1 MSMVPIN
8 ASANLPATPN
18 SLVEKSACPP
28 EGLAAPRQ
36 AQLEST
42 PPGSSHSLSAS
53 PTQRQVLP
61 WVCLAA
67 GLVVLPNATFICW
80 PKFVPLNVATLLQAA
95 GLVLLPC
102 LLRLPVRAVL
112 LAWLPFVLA
121 VPAVTAYHLVMHNP
135 VREWALLVL
144 IETNEQELKTFL
156 VPMLALSALAFPLG
170 WLYWRMVTR
179 KIPRGFRLG
188 WPAWLAVYALVGL
201 PPLCAGWDAMQARIS
216 DGYPVGT
223 LMAGWKA
230 AGLRHKLATR
240 ESLRQDYAASP
251 ASDLAPGQREVHIL
265 VIGEAARYA
274 SFQINGYSRP
284 TTPWLARNPD
294 LLSFHN
300 VTAGATCTLFSVP
313 LMLTVAKVHTLDQAL
328 TMPSCIQV
336 FRKAGFKTYWLS
348 TQRKHGKFDTTVS
361 AFARDAD
368 YARFL
373 SGDLDPGGGAGQGAH
388 YDTAPDGDLL
398 PLAREI
404 LARNEPR
411 VLLVLHTMGS
421 HMCYH
426 KRYPPQFNY
435 FHADNRVCDSVQ
447 NLMSLSPEQ
456 IEQMTN
462 AYDNSVRYT
471 DWVLSQ
477 IIETLAAQKAV
488 STCLYVSDHGENSG
502 HAPSVPFAH
511 GTETEDVLHV
521 PMFVWLSPQYR
532 VQRPAQTA
540 ALRAHQDTPFSS
552 NTTFHTLVDL
562 AAIRCILLDRSQS
575 AASPNFTPDPR
586 LIAHYATF

>member
-1 MSMVPIN
+1 
-8 ASANLPATPN
+8 
-18 SLVEKSACPP
+18 
-28 EGLAAPRQ
+28 
-36 AQLEST
+36 
-42 PPGSSHSLSAS
+42 
-53 PTQRQVLP
+53 VLP

-67 GLVVLPNATFICW
+67 GLVVLPNVSLIFW
-80 PKFVPLNVATLLQAA
+80 PKFVPLNILTLLQAA

-102 LLRLPVRAVL
+102 LLRLPVRAVM
-112 LAWLPFVLA
+112 LAWLPLVLA

-135 VREWALLVL
+135 LREWALLVL
-144 IETNEQELKTFL
+144 IETIIETNLQEVRTFL
-156 VPMLALSALAFPLG
+156 VAMLALIALALPLG
-170 WLYWRMVTR
+170 WLYWRIVTR

-201 PPLCAGWDAMQARIS
+201 LPLCSGWDAMQARIS
-216 DGYPVGT
+216 EGYPACLVV
-223 LMAGWKA
+223 AGWKA
-230 AGLRHKLATR
+230 ASLRHKLATR
-240 ESLRQDYAASP
+240 EVLRQDYTASP
-251 ASDLAPGQREVHIL
+251 SSDLLPGQREIHIL

-274 SFQINGYSRP
+274 SFQINGYTRP
-284 TTPWLARNPD
+284 TTPLLASNLD
-294 LLSFHN
+294 LFSFHN
-300 VTAGATCTLFSVP
+300 VRAAATCTLYSVP
-313 LMLTVAKVHTLDQAL
+313 LLLTVAKVPTLDQAL

-348 TQRKHGKFDTTVS
+348 TQRRHGKFDSTVS
-361 AFARDAD
+361 VFARDAD

-373 SGDLDPGGGAGQGAH
+373 SGDLDPGGGAGQRGR

-398 PLAREI
+398 PLVREI

-411 VLLVLHTMGS
+411 VLLVLHTMGG
-421 HMCYH
+421 HMSYH
-426 KRYPPQFNY
+426 KRYPQQFNY

-447 NLMSLSPEQ
+447 NLMSLSQEQ

-488 STCLYVSDHGENSG
+488 STCLYVPDHGENSG
-502 HAPSVPFAH
+502 HTRSLPFAH
-511 GTETEDVLHV
+511 GNETEDVLHV
-521 PMFVWLSPQYR
+521 PMFAWLSPQYR
-532 VQRPAQTA
+532 TLRPAQTA

-562 AAIRCILLDRSQS
+562 AAIRCTLLDHSQS

-586 LIAHYATF
+586 LVAHSATF